1 MKNFWYLPIAAV
13 VGATSLSVWGQA
25 NAGAPPS
32 VSPGVVVVADLT
44 PGSDAVKTEEPP
56 ALLPTPT
63 STDSITAIPDHA
75 APETHRIPAELQT
88 YPPVQTTHS
97 PTHEAFD
104 DKGGLRD
111 EGDSDDAPGDD
122 KGGKR

>member
-1 MKNFWYLPIAAV
+1 MKKFWYLPIAAV

-25 NAGAPPS
+25 IAGPPPS

-44 PGSDAVKTEEPP
+44 PGSDAVKNEDSP

-75 APETHRIPAELQT
+75 APETQRIPVELQT
-88 YPPVQTTHS
+88 YAPVQTTHS
-97 PTHEAFD
+97 PTHAFD

-111 EGDSDDAPGDD
+111 EGVSDDAPGDD
-122 KGGKR
+122 KGGNR